1 MASMNQSPDLPQ
13 LRYFLA
19 VADTLSFH
27 RAAENL
33 NVAQPAISRGV
44 QQLEAKL
51 GFRLLERTTRHV
63 ALTPA
68 GTVLARQAADAMQ
81 LLRRAVRSASQV
93 AAGTAGEIIIGYS
106 AQATNGVMPEIV
118 VRFRTAF
125 PDAQVGLY
133 SLASDE
139 QIAALQSGRTD
150 LGFLLSN
157 ACKAPL
163 QHMVIS
169 RERFVVLIS
178 KYHPFAA
185 RTSINMA
192 DVADMPFVMGTP
204 RRWASFRSLIESV
217 CLKSGFLPT
226 VVEEADDV
234 PVLLQLVSLQ
244 RGITLYGASTVPS
257 LPPDIKA
264 LKIKDAHA
272 TFDLSIAWRSDPT
285 PLVRE
290 FIALAQSRA
299 DRPNTKR

>member
-1 MASMNQSPDLPQ
+1 MTQSPDLIH

-19 VADTLSFH
+19 VADELSF
-27 RAAENL
+27 RAAAENL
-33 NVAQPAISRGV
+33 NVAQPAVSRGI

-51 GFRLLERTTRHV
+51 GFKLLERTTRHV

-68 GTVLARQAADAMQ
+68 GSVLAKQAADAMQ
-81 LLRRAVRSASQV
+81 LLQRAVRNAGQV
-93 AAGTAGEIIIGYS
+93 AAGTAGEIIVGYS
-106 AQATNGVMPEIV
+106 AQAANGVMPEIV

-169 RERFVVLIS
+169 RERFVLLIS

-185 RTSINMA
+185 RTSVHVS
-192 DVADMPFVMGTP
+192 DLADMPFVMGTP
-204 RRWASFRSLIESV
+204 KRWASFRSLIDNV
-217 CLKSGFLPT
+217 CLKAGFLPT
-226 VVEEADDV
+226 VVEETDDV

-244 RGITLYGASTVPS
+244 RGVTLYGTSVVPS

-264 LKIKDAHA
+264 VKIKDVHA

-290 FIALAQSRA
+290 FIALARSRT
-299 DRPNTKR
+299 DRPSTKR